1 MGGRDVRLCM
11 CYFILMLMAVGC
23 QKDSARDSCNGA
35 VPAKAEFFVR
45 ENLSDTAFI
54 ADTVFRDNYVTF
66 EAIGS
71 YYSTVW
77 SIGSDPRE
85 FTPQSFTLSF
95 ANFLGTVDIN
105 LTGKDTPYTKCFPS
119 DNGVYPVSKKL
130 TIVEQVQ
137 KPNLTLSP
145 IVGSYKGVIKN
156 LPRISL
162 L

>member
-1 MGGRDVRLCM
+1 MMFV
-11 CYFILMLMAVGC
+11 YVVFFILMMMAVGC

-77 SIGSDPRE
+77 SIGSDE
-85 FTPQSFTLSF
+85 
-95 ANFLGTVDIN
+95 GI
-105 LTGKDTPYTKCFPS
+105 YC
-119 DNGVYPVSKKL
+119 
-130 TIVEQVQ
+130 TIIYFE
-137 KPNLTLSP
+137 LC
-145 IVGSYKGVIKN
+145 
-156 LPRISL
+156 
-162 L
+162 